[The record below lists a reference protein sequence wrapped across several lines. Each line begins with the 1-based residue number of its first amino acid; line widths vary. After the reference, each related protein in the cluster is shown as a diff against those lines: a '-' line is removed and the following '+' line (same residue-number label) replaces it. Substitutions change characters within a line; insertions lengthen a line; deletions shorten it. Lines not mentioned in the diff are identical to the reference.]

1 MTEDFIQKIAFGG
14 TLILSVLVFVVS
26 KAYPRRKFELPLSK
40 EEPKESSLILRNSD
54 LGTAGFFEKR
64 PFDKDG
70 MPVFYCGS
78 VWKNGEEI
86 GQSGCMN
93 LAAKFWV
100 SPEDSPM
107 IFCKCKHHDFH
118 LVPDGCDKSQEEAT
132 NIVVVAKIM
141 MEDEVLM
148 KR

>member
-26 KAYPRRKFELPLSK
+26 KAYPRRKF
-40 EEPKESSLILRNSD
+40 ILRNSD

-93 LAAKFWV
+93 LAAKFRV

-148 KR
+148 KRQ